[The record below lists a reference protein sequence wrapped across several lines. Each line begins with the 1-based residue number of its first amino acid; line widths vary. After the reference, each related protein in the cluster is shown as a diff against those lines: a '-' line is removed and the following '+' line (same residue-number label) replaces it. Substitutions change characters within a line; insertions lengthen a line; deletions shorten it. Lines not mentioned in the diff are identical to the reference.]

1 MDTFAMMIDTTDL
14 GYLRFQD
21 KLAAGVWAADST
33 GIKSSPPLIFTGE
46 LFG

>member
-1 MDTFAMMIDTTDL
+1 MDTFAMVIDTTDL

-21 KLAAGVWAADST
+21 KLAAGVSAVGST
-33 GIKSSPPLIFTGE
+33 GVKSSPDLIFTGE